1 VRDRAKQA
9 RAVASRPNAGTSPRR
24 PPPFPEEAPGHDA
37 RGLPH
42 RPRTG
47 RGPPESV
54 RTGRFLL
61 DPRLDV
67 ANDPILLG
75 NSDGSTTK
83 TPCTTTREVIASTK
97 YLRSVLAEALV
108 TRRTTDSPPQGE
120 VALQPAAAAR
130 LSSRPSHAIGGS
142 LGKLAIGAAGVVFG
156 DIGTSPLYALKE
168 CVDPD
173 HGVAATQANLFG
185 LVSLVF
191 WSLTMVVTVKYL
203 TFIMKADNRGEGGI
217 LALLALIPQNGKKD
231 PTRLGWVAAIVLF
244 GAALLYGD
252 GVITPA
258 ISVLSAVEGLGVATT
273 RLTPAV
279 VPLTV
284 IILAGLFWVQKRG
297 TESIGGM
304 FGPMMVVWFLVIAA
318 LGVVHIAHY
327 PVILSAVHPLYAV
340 EFFAVHRGGA
350 FLVLGSVVLVI
361 TGGEALYADMGHF
374 GRAPIRFAWFG
385 LVMPALLLNYFGQA
399 ACIIQNPTAAANPFF
414 AMAPPS
420 LLYFMVA
427 LSTVA
432 TIIASQALI
441 SGAYSLTRQAVQ
453 LGFCPRVTIVHTSGE
468 AEGQIFIPEVNVALA
483 IACIWLVLTFKESS
497 ALAAAY
503 GIAVTGTMAITS
515 VVYFMVLTRAWHWPM
530 WKAGPLVVLFLSFDI
545 PFFGA
550 NALKFF
556 HGGWFPIA
564 VALCVFLV
572 MTTWKKGRTLLGQSL
587 ASRMLPTEMFLE
599 DIDRHRPH
607 RVAGTAVFMSSNPT
621 GIPIVLLHHW
631 KHNQV
636 LHETVVLL
644 SILSEPIPEVSSS
657 SRVTFTDLGRGFF
670 QVTAHYGFMETPNVP
685 QVMRRAA
692 ELGVPCVPARTS
704 YFLGRET
711 LLATGQTRM
720 LPWRKTLFSF
730 ISRNSRSATHYFGI
744 PPDRV
749 VELGMQISF

>member
-1 VRDRAKQA
+1 
-9 RAVASRPNAGTSPRR
+9 
-24 PPPFPEEAPGHDA
+24 
-37 RGLPH
+37 
-42 RPRTG
+42 
-47 RGPPESV
+47 
-54 RTGRFLL
+54 
-61 DPRLDV
+61 
-67 ANDPILLG
+67 
-75 NSDGSTTK
+75 
-83 TPCTTTREVIASTK
+83 
-97 YLRSVLAEALV
+97 VLADDLV
-108 TRRTTDSPPQGE
+108 QRPTTDSSPE
-120 VALQPAAAAR
+120 DAVAAQPAPAAR
-130 LSSRPSHAIGGS
+130 LSSLPPPPAVHGG

-168 CVDPD
+168 CVDAD

-185 LVSLVF
+185 LISLIF

-217 LALLALIPQNGKKD
+217 LALLALIPQKNKKD
-231 PTRLGWVAAIVLF
+231 PTRIGWVAAMVIF

-284 IILAGLFWVQKRG
+284 AILAGLFWVQKRG

-304 FGPMMVVWFLVIAA
+304 FGPLMVVWFLVIAA
-318 LGVVHIAHY
+318 LGLVHIAHY
-327 PVILSAVHPLYAV
+327 PAILTAVHPIHAV
-340 EFFAVHRGGA
+340 RFFSLHRWQA

-374 GRAPIRFAWFG
+374 GRAPIRFAWFV

-399 ACIIQNPTAAANPFF
+399 ACIIQHPAAATNPFF

-420 LLYFMVA
+420 LLYVMVA

-483 IACIWLVLTFKESS
+483 VACIWLVLTFRESS

-515 VVYFMVLTRAWHWPM
+515 VVYFVVLTRAWHWPV
-530 WKAGPLVVLFLSFDI
+530 WKAAPLVLLFLSFDI
-545 PFFGA
+545 PFFAA

-556 HGGWFPIA
+556 HGGWFPVAIA
-564 VALCVFLV
+564 LGVFLV
-572 MTTWKKGRTLLGQSL
+572 MTTWKKGRTLLGQNL
-587 ASRMLPTEMFLE
+587 ASRMLPIELFLE
-599 DIDRHRPH
+599 DVDRHHPH
-607 RVAGTAVFMSSNPT
+607 RVAGTAVFMTSNPA
-621 GIPIVLLHHW
+621 GVPIVLLHHW

-636 LHETVVLL
+636 LHKTVVLL
-644 SILSEPIPEVSSS
+644 SILSEPIPEVP
-657 SRVTFTDLGRGFF
+657 SRARVAVADLGRGFF

-692 ELGVPCVPARTS
+692 ELGVPCQPERTS

-720 LPWRKTLFSF
+720 RPWRKALFSF
-730 ISRNSRSATHYFGI
+730 ISRNSRSATHYFAI